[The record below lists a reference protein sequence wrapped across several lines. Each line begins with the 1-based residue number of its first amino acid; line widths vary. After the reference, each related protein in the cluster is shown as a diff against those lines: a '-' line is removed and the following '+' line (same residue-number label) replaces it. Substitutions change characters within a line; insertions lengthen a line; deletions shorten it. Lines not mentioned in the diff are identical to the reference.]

1 MGNHLRSK
9 SSSIGINSSIS
20 LGVLTAVAV
29 LVAALVVS
37 VVVSVLVA
45 VSPTGA
51 VVIPVVQVLPAVSTL
66 VVLATGVL
74 PIVSAGGRGVLR
86 GGAWNTPFDEAT
98 CFSRDNATIA
108 SFEGFRC
115 VKEIGP
121 TQSP

>member
-9 SSSIGINSSIS
+9 SSSISINSSIS
-20 LGVLTAVAV
+20 RSINSSISIIVVSV
-29 LVAALVVS
+29 LVA
-37 VVVSVLVA
+37 VLVA
-45 VSPTGA
+45 VSPTGT
-51 VVIPVVQVLPAVSTL
+51 VLIPVVQVLPAVSTL

-98 CFSRDNATIA
+98 CFSDNATIA

-121 TQSP
+121 TSSP